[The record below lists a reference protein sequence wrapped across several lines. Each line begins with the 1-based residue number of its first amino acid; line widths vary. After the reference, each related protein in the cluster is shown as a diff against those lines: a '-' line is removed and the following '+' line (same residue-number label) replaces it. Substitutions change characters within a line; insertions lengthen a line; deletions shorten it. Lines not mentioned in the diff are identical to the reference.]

1 MIKIFKNFGLE
12 VPNNMK
18 WITGRKIQENHLYNK
33 KGKKLKQKEKMQLEG
48 GRERKGK
55 FPILSLSF

>member
-1 MIKIFKNFGLE
+1 
-12 VPNNMK
+12 MK
-18 WITGRKIQENHLYNK
+18 WIIGRKIQENHLYNK

-55 FPILSLSF
+55 FPVLSLSF